1 MLEKQKNTLASS
13 VDDATLRALRQA
25 LRRKYAARSN
35 LPRIF
40 SQWCKDQERGLSVE
54 ELFMGLNKIGITTSL
69 DQAKALHLNA
79 KSDSDPYLTIEEFG
93 KFLFTA
99 DEGITVDL

>member
-1 MLEKQKNTLASS
+1 MLEKQKNTLADS

-40 SQWCKDQERGLSVE
+40 GQWCKD
-54 ELFMGLNKIGITTSL
+54 
-69 DQAKALHLNA
+69 
-79 KSDSDPYLTIEEFG
+79 
-93 KFLFTA
+93 
-99 DEGITVDL
+99 